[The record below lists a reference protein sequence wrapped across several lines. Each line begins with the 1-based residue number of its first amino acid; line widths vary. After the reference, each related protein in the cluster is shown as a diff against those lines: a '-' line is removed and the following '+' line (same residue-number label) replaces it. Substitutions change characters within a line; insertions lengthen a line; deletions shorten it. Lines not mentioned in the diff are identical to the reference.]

1 MVQVHNSL
9 ASLYKPSHSGQ
20 RGDHTEA
27 LEDDQA
33 SKEVGGDMVKAQ
45 AQEYKQE
52 KVFDLIEKEEEDLKK
67 W

>member
-1 MVQVHNSL
+1 MVQVHDSL
-9 ASLYKPSHSGQ
+9 ACLYKPSHSGQ
-20 RGDHTEA
+20 GGDHSEA

-33 SKEVGGDMVKAQ
+33 PKEFRGDMVKAQ

-52 KVFDLIEKEEEDLKK
+52 KVFDLIEKEEEDSKK